1 MGNTFSPEEAKPRV
15 ESSATKNKYFEI
27 HVTQTLSATKSFIVL
42 SFSVAIVSLFSHL
55 SDHSLSSE
63 SCPLRPS
70 IIVVSPSGSL
80 YYQSVTSSFQ
90 FIH

>member
-1 MGNTFSPEEAKPRV
+1 MPTRRSQTLV
-15 ESSATKNKYFEI
+15 ESSAAKNKCFQVRI
-27 HVTQTLSATKSFIVL
+27 TQTLSATKSSIVL
-42 SFSVAIVSLFSHL
+42 SFSVSIVSLFSHC

-70 IIVVSPSGSL
+70 AIVVSPSESL